1 MYLPVYHYF
10 KQITATTHPGQ
21 FIIQGLKTL
30 IKRLYY
36 FFIPF
41 GINNTTYL
49 CRVNFKL

>member
-1 MYLPVYHYF
+1 MYLPVYHCF
-10 KQITATTHPGQ
+10 NQITASTHPGL

-30 IKRLYY
+30 IKCLYY

-49 CRVNFKL
+49 CRANFKL

>member
-1 MYLPVYHYF
+1 MYLSVYHYF
-10 KQITATTHPGQ
+10 KQITAAFHPGL
-21 FIIQGLKTL
+21 FINQVLKTL

-49 CRVNFKL
+49 CGVNFKL